1 MNGIRHLTLPWSGS
15 CPYAGIAEGIP
26 IWARVRRRSRGVS
39 SGGRR
44 VIICGTGPLVAL
56 LNKADND
63 HAACARL
70 FATYPGRL
78 VVPGRF

>member
-1 MNGIRHLTLPWSGS
+1 M
-15 CPYAGIAEGIP
+15 
-26 IWARVRRRSRGVS
+26 
-39 SGGRR
+39 
-44 VIICGTGPLVAL
+44 IICDTGPLVAL

-78 VVPGRF
+78 VVPGLLPAA

>member
-1 MNGIRHLTLPWSGS
+1 M
-15 CPYAGIAEGIP
+15 
-26 IWARVRRRSRGVS
+26 S